1 MTKQEFIDYL
11 GNMHATYVD
20 ESTDDYECVIV
31 YGNATNI
38 ITFTGEKRIYVPY
51 LRVSH
56 FGERESELYVRD
68 NGYCD
73 WYSIERIH
81 EICHELTYGIK
92 IDRDK

>member
-1 MTKQEFIDYL
+1 MTKQEFINYL
-11 GNMHATYVD
+11 DNMHATYID
-20 ESTDDYECVIV
+20 ESTDDHECVRV
-31 YGNATNI
+31 YGKESYHIAFN
-38 ITFTGEKRIYVPY
+38 GEKVPYKPY

-81 EICHELTYGIK
+81 EICQELTYSFKMLG
-92 IDRDK
+92 